1 MEELDS
7 IEKPIIAIN
16 IKATMKNLILTT
28 HQSVYQGS
36 NNLCLFMVVDK
47 DTHTISTIVTTF

>member
-16 IKATMKNLILTT
+16 IKATMKNLKKK
-28 HQSVYQGS
+28 SVNS
-36 NNLCLFMVVDK
+36 
-47 DTHTISTIVTTF
+47 I